1 MKFNLIAIIGLVLS
15 VTGTPTNGTDP
26 EAPLAVDN
34 PRKLF
39 EAKLLD
45 KSNTTIRG
53 LVNIWSQP
61 VGVKVHVDF
70 WGLPQ
75 KQPLRN
81 FPLCPLIF

>member
-1 MKFNLIAIIGLVLS
+1 MKFNLITIIGLVFS
-15 VTGTPTNGTDP
+15 VNGAPANGTDH

-39 EAKLLD
+39 EAELLD
-45 KSNTTIRG
+45 KSNTTVRG

-75 KQPLRN
+75 KQALRN
-81 FPLCPLIF
+81 FPLSSFIF